1 MKNILVMF
9 ALIVVLGLAGVMN
22 NSYAQPSMME
32 EPHMDTASNQSVA
45 YLTGKVAE
53 TMDSA
58 GYTYI
63 NLEQDGK
70 STWVAIPIAKVTV
83 GQDVSVMPGF
93 VMNDFNSKTRGRTFD
108 LIVFSGGLKEEG
120 SKSAGMHGSAS
131 SAPVAASA
139 KKSEKIKVEKADG
152 ANAYTVAE
160 LHAKRVELDKK
171 SIVLKGQV
179 VKVGMAIMGKNWIHI
194 QDGSGSASDG
204 TNDIIVTSQ
213 AVPKVGSVVTASG
226 ILYKD
231 KDFTMGYFYSVII
244 EEGTI
249 K

>member
-1 MKNILVMF
+1 MKNILMMG
-9 ALIVVLGLAGVMN
+9 VLLGVFIIAGVVNISCAM
-22 NSYAQPSMME
+22 PSAE
-32 EPHMDTASNQSVA
+32 KTPHSDTSSNQSVA

-53 TMDSA
+53 TMDSG

-70 STWVAIPIAKVTV
+70 STWVAVPITPVTV
-83 GQDVSVMPGF
+83 GQKVSVLPGF
-93 VMNDFNSKTRGRTFD
+93 VMNDFKSKTLGRTFE
-108 LIVFSGGLKEEG
+108 LIVFSGGLTGEG

-131 SAPVAASA
+131 SAPAAASPLTN
-139 KKSEKIKVEKADG
+139 EKIMVKKADG
-152 ANAYTVAE
+152 VNAYTVAE
-160 LHAKRVELDKK
+160 LHAKRIELDKK

-204 TNDIIVTSQ
+204 TNDIIVTSKD
-213 AVPKVGSVVTASG
+213 APEVGSVVTASG
-226 ILYKD
+226 TLYKD
-231 KDFTMGYFYSVII
+231 KDFTMGYFYAVII
-244 EEGTI
+244 EDASI

>member
-32 EPHMDTASNQSVA
+32 EPHMDTSSNQSVA
-45 YLTGKVAE
+45 YLTGNVAE
-53 TMDSA
+53 TMDSG

-83 GQDVSVMPGF
+83 GQNVSVMPGF
-93 VMNDFNSKTRGRTFD
+93 VMNNFKSKTLGRTFE
-108 LIVFSGGLKEEG
+108 LIVFSGGLKGDG
-120 SKSAGMHGSAS
+120 SKSAGMHGSGS
-131 SAPVAASA
+131 SKPAAAPA
-139 KKSEKIKVEKADG
+139 KEIEKIKVEKADTP
-152 ANAYTVAE
+152 NAYTVAE
-160 LHAKRVELDKK
+160 LYAKRGELDKK
-171 SIVLKGQV
+171 SVVLKGQV
-179 VKVGMAIMGKNWIHI
+179 VKVGQAIMGKNWIHI
-194 QDGSGSASDG
+194 QDGSGNASDG
-204 TNDIIVTSQ
+204 TNDIIVTTQ
-213 AVPKVGSVVTASG
+213 DTPEVGSVVTASG
-226 ILYKD
+226 TLYKD

-244 EEGTI
+244 EEGSF